1 MWLDEVEIC
10 NDIWPEMVKRNTREF
25 YNLDKKFNSR
35 YESTTMY
42 RSFFPLESQAYVQI
56 SSPWIE
62 RDLETRLNHVD
73 ERLLFTPKLRE
84 RRTGHYLFAGE
95 GTVLIKF
102 IWSPHEALSY
112 SYDPPHSG
120 SQFLYSLLYTELI
133 YLI

>member
-1 MWLDEVEIC
+1 
-10 NDIWPEMVKRNTREF
+10 MVKRNTREF

-42 RSFFPLESQAYVQI
+42 CSFFPLESQAYIQI

-84 RRTGHYLFAGE
+84 LRTGHYLFAGE
-95 GTVLIKF
+95 GTVLNL
-102 IWSPHEALSY
+102 SDPHMRLCHILMIPLTVAVNFYIPS
-112 SYDPPHSG
+112 SI
-120 SQFLYSLLYTELI
+120 LI
-133 YLI
+133 